1 MDVLL
6 FRSYISTV
14 LDYAYG
20 VFKRDSHEEFNGM
33 TLVTIAMQRRA
44 VDPSI
49 VGSTARRCI
58 AIVTNERRASYVA
71 ALIGQLMDPQPGA
84 ALLL

>member
-1 MDVLL
+1 MVLLDYNSSGDVVVYVDVLL

-33 TLVTIAMQRRA
+33 T
-44 VDPSI
+44 
-49 VGSTARRCI
+49 
-58 AIVTNERRASYVA
+58 
-71 ALIGQLMDPQPGA
+71 
-84 ALLL
+84 

>member
-1 MDVLL
+1 MVLLDYNSSADVVVSDDVLL

-33 TLVTIAMQRRA
+33 TSLARRSLVTIAMQRRA

-49 VGSTARRCI
+49 TPFRVPTDRVI
-58 AIVTNERRASYVA
+58 ALRLR
-71 ALIGQLMDPQPGA
+71 
-84 ALLL
+84 

>member
-1 MDVLL
+1 MLNCSQYGASRLNSSGDVVVYVDVLL

-33 TLVTIAMQRRA
+33 T
-44 VDPSI
+44 
-49 VGSTARRCI
+49 
-58 AIVTNERRASYVA
+58 
-71 ALIGQLMDPQPGA
+71 
-84 ALLL
+84 